1 MFAAHQW
8 TFRNGEFYLIL
19 PLSQIET
26 NHAPLLPL
34 MIHSE
39 NSKDLVLLIRAAEL
53 FRVLEAEKQSQRLC
67 F

>member
-1 MFAAHQW
+1 
-8 TFRNGEFYLIL
+8 
-19 PLSQIET
+19 
-26 NHAPLLPL
+26 

-39 NSKDLVLLIRAAEL
+39 NSKDLVLLIRAAEI